1 MDPSFSDPNE
11 SRLSVRI
18 ANSKAADVDCC
29 NTSSPDERSKHRVTY
44 DCEMPPL
51 FFSAFS
57 LSEFQWACLYGITD
71 LAVVELEFQHPDYA
85 SKAEKSWNLIAS
97 SLQSVLRCNVEIRI
111 NLTAGSA
118 KPKRTSFSLR
128 LMN

>member
-18 ANSKAADVDCC
+18 ANSKDVDCC

-44 DCEMPPL
+44 D
-51 FFSAFS
+51 
-57 LSEFQWACLYGITD
+57 Y